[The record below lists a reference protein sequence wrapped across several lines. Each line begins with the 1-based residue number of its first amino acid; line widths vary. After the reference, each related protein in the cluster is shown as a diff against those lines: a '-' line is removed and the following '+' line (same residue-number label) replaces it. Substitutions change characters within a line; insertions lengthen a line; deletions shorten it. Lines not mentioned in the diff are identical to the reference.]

1 MHMSITR
8 TFACAIAALTLTVV
22 APPAI
27 AGWDAA
33 AEQNARAAIDRFK
46 RADSRLPPFF
56 QKAYGYAV
64 FPNVGAGGAGIGAAH
79 GNGTVF
85 EQGRAVGSSSLSKVS
100 LGLQLGGQ
108 TYRQIIFFK
117 DKRALD
123 DFKQGNF
130 ELAAGASAIAAQ
142 RGATTNVDYHDGVA
156 VFTMGKQGLMF
167 DASVGGQKFT
177 YEGS

>member
-1 MHMSITR
+1 MQNRITR
-8 TFACAIAALTLTVV
+8 TIAGALTAV
-22 APPAI
+22 ALGYTALPAS

-33 AEQNARAAIDRFK
+33 AEQNARAAIDNFK
-46 RADSRLPPFF
+46 RADARLQPFF

-64 FPNVGAGGAGIGAAH
+64 FPTVGAGGAGIGAAH

-85 EQGRAVGSSSLSKVS
+85 EQGRAVGTTSLSKVS

-108 TYRQIIFFK
+108 TFRQIIFFK

-177 YEGS
+177 YDGS